1 LYPSVRIIL
10 VVAIFNDSLKS
21 TIISSNVG
29 NVVKSGG
36 RGINSAIRIIS
47 TDADIDIVKKKS
59 SIADGRGT
67 IIIDNI
73 AIKNSTT
80 VKSLEPVANFKTG

>member
-80 VKSLEPVANFKTG
+80 VKSLEPVANFKTA